1 MRALTFVLL
10 IALALPAIAKD
21 RPWSAGWSGLWA
33 ETTGQHRCAVQVQGV
48 VRPSRMTLLCQL
60 GPDAVYADVS
70 PIPGFGEPI
79 TLLQTYADFGAAPAG
94 SYAWGTM
101 RWYAVCNNDLPEIIG
116 TAYAPFA
123 VNDVRLFPA
132 AALAGGNPC
141 VARIGGAQ

>member
-1 MRALTFVLL
+1 MRTVISIAM

-21 RPWSAGWSGLWA
+21 RPWSSAWSGLWA
-33 ETTGQHRCAVQVQGV
+33 ERNGQHRCAVEV
-48 VRPSRMTLLCQL
+48 VGKPATRIALLCQL
-60 GPDAVYADVS
+60 GPDAVFADVS

-79 TLLQTYADFGAAPAG
+79 TLLQTYADFGAPPAG
-94 SYAWGTM
+94 SYAWGTL

-132 AALAGGNPC
+132 LPLASGNPSA
-141 VARIGGAQ
+141 ARIGGAQ